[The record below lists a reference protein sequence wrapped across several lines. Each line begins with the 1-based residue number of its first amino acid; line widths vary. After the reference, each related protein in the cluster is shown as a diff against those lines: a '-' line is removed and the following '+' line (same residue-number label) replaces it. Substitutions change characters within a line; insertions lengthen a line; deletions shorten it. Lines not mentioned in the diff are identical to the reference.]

1 MSELSFDAVIFDL
14 DGVVT
19 RTASVHSK
27 AWKRMFDEYL
37 ILRER
42 KYGEPFKEFTHE
54 HDYLV
59 YVDGKPRYLGV
70 KSFLESREIHIP
82 YGNPTDSPQTESICG
97 LGNRK
102 NQLFNEVISSMG
114 VETFPTTV
122 ELIHNL
128 KKNGIKI
135 GVASSSKNCK
145 IILEAAGLLNLFD
158 TRVDGAIA
166 SELGLKGKPDPD
178 IFLTTCNNLGVH
190 YDRVVIVEDAV
201 SGVQAGKNGNFGLV
215 IGVAREDNERELKS
229 NGADNVVT
237 DLGEITIE
245 DIERWFKEG
254 TEQEN

>member
-102 NQLFNEVISSMG
+102 N
-114 VETFPTTV
+114 
-122 ELIHNL
+122 
-128 KKNGIKI
+128 
-135 GVASSSKNCK
+135 
-145 IILEAAGLLNLFD
+145 
-158 TRVDGAIA
+158 
-166 SELGLKGKPDPD
+166 
-178 IFLTTCNNLGVH
+178 
-190 YDRVVIVEDAV
+190 
-201 SGVQAGKNGNFGLV
+201 
-215 IGVAREDNERELKS
+215 
-229 NGADNVVT
+229 
-237 DLGEITIE
+237 
-245 DIERWFKEG
+245 
-254 TEQEN
+254 